1 MWKLFFCFTA
11 PWFLNWRLIFR
22 THNLFINHENI
33 LFKICK
39 VKTYCFLRL
48 NVHSWI
54 SLEYLPWNCR
64 YHLLKEVVCSL
75 SLLSLYSIFTNFPCF
90 SLQGKHIGRLSH
102 QDPEQNMTNFNH
114 QSHVLLLVLRGLLKS
129 GLDFIWKFTGISIR
143 QLTKMFTLMQ
153 LSGSH
158 QTVIR

>member
-1 MWKLFFCFTA
+1 MRNGNLYKSCVSEICVKQICVKQFCVNQGVGVLSFRSAFLGSKSVIMLRYSIAVCQDVKAFCFTA

-75 SLLSLYSIFTNFPCF
+75 SLLSLYSIFTNF
-90 SLQGKHIGRLSH
+90 
-102 QDPEQNMTNFNH
+102 T
-114 QSHVLLLVLRGLLKS
+114 
-129 GLDFIWKFTGISIR
+129 
-143 QLTKMFTLMQ
+143 
-153 LSGSH
+153 
-158 QTVIR
+158 